1 MSINVR
7 GMANAATQNVNSN
20 LTIDL
25 LRSNGYTISPNGKQV
40 PAFLT
45 LSGAAQVQ
53 GLAAKDLQHMNN
65 LNIQGVLRKV
75 YLYGNWM
82 GVVRSDSKGGDVLV
96 FPQAPGMDDQQWKVV
111 TVFET
116 WADWCS
122 VGVVLQVG
130 TVAS

>member
-1 MSINVR
+1 MNLRNIVNRV
-7 GMANAATQNVNSN
+7 TQTVNPN

-25 LRSNGYTISPNGKQV
+25 LRSDGYTTAANGKQA

-82 GVVRSDSKGGDVLV
+82 GVVRSDAKGGDVLV
-96 FPQAPGMDDQQWKVV
+96 FPQAPGMPDQQWKVV

-116 WADWCS
+116 WPDWCA

-130 TVAS
+130 TVAA